1 MPLKVL
7 PPKGGS
13 YTLRNPVCSDAMTDI
28 GGFFRLDGKV
38 ALVTGGYGGIG
49 SAVCRGLSAAGA
61 SVAVAGHDAD
71 KANACA
77 AAIRNAG
84 GKAEPAVFDALSA
97 ADTRRMVDEVAARF
111 GRLDILVNTVGG
123 NQRAEMADA
132 ATEEGFEHVMRLNLT
147 SAMFQSQAS
156 ARHMIAGGRGGKQL
170 HIGSVRSLLALR
182 GKGFSAYCAAKGGLS
197 ILCKQLAA
205 EWAPHNI
212 TVNVI
217 SPTFVRTPQG
227 ERFLTDPA
235 FYQSLIARIPLGRIG
250 ETDDVVGAVL
260 FFVSPASN
268 FVTGQTL
275 YLDGGI
281 TATQ

>member
-1 MPLKVL
+1 
-7 PPKGGS
+7 
-13 YTLRNPVCSDAMTDI
+13 MTDI
-28 GGFFRLDGKV
+28 GKLFRLEGKV

-49 SAVCRGLSAAGA
+49 SAVCRGLAAVGA
-61 SVAVAGHDAD
+61 RVAVAGRDAG

-77 AAIRNAG
+77 GAIRDAG
-84 GKAEPAVFDALSA
+84 GDAEAAVFDALSA
-97 ADTRRMVDEVAARF
+97 SETRRMVDDVAARW

-123 NQRAEMADA
+123 NTRSELADEV
-132 ATEEGFEHVMRLNLT
+132 TEEGFEQVMRLNLT

-156 ARHMIAGGRGGKQL
+156 ARHMIAGGRGGKQV

-182 GKGFSAYCAAKGGLS
+182 GKGFAAYCAAKGGLS

-212 TVNVI
+212 NVNVI

-235 FYQSLIARIPLGRIG
+235 FYQSVVGRIPLGRLG
-250 ETDDVVGAVL
+250 EPEDVVGAVL